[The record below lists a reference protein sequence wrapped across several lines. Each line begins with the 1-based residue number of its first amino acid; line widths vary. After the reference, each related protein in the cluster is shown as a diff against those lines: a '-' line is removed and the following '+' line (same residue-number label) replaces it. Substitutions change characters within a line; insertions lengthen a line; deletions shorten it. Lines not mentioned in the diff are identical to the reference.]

1 MSNQVIATLKLTRP
15 SSDIAWSSDIGK
27 NLAYFKAVYLDTG
40 KALSRTQSLS
50 EDGLTKTT
58 VTVWSNE
65 EERSAYSSNP
75 MILSHIKD
83 QANYMKSVNIQV
95 SWSNQEI
102 SPDGTIIKTWSGEG
116 FPWIS
121 TT

>member
-15 SSDIAWSSDIGK
+15 SSDIAWSNDNGR
-27 NLAYFKAVYLDTG
+27 NWAYFKAVYLETG

-50 EDGLTKTT
+50 EDLLTKTT
-58 VTVWSNE
+58 VTVWTNE
-65 EERSAYSSNP
+65 EERLEYSSNP

-83 QANYMKSVNIQV
+83 QANYMESVNIQV

-102 SPDGTIIKTWSGEG
+102 SPDGTIIKTWAGEG